1 MASIFSAPPKPKATP
16 KVAAPV
22 TMPTPDDDQVNNAK
36 RRALLARQA
45 QSSRASTDLYD
56 KTEALGG

>member
-1 MASIFSAPPKPKATP
+1 MSSLFSSPPKPKSTP

-22 TMPTPDDDQVNNAK
+22 VMPTPDDDAVNNAK

-45 QSSRASTDLYD
+45 QSSRASTDLFD
-56 KTEALGG
+56 KADVLGG